1 MLFSRSDQLPADAV
15 VAGWGQGQE
24 RELCSEGAE
33 RKARDQGDSGKGV
46 EDAESG
52 SVQRHQMLKKVSE
65 ITLESSLA

>member
-1 MLFSRSDQLPADAV
+1 MLLWLPEVRARRA
-15 VAGWGQGQE
+15 
-24 RELCSEGAE
+24 ELCSEGAE